1 MVPFR
6 LLLLAIFIKTRDIPM
21 FPKVEFDFS
30 KRENIFC
37 ETVLDQGVV
46 EGVGEGLDPEF
57 EGPEFGRGFE
67 AFHFFGHK
75 RLVYVVSF
83 GIARFQVGTDA
94 LEELE
99 EDIVQLGND
108 LRFQG
113 RMELSTRPRIVSA

>member
-1 MVPFR
+1 
-6 LLLLAIFIKTRDIPM
+6 M

-30 KRENIFC
+30 KREDILC
-37 ETVLDQGVV
+37 KTVLDQGVV
-46 EGVGEGLDPEF
+46 KGVGEGLDPEF

-75 RLVYVVSF
+75 RLVNVVTLS
-83 GIARFQVGTDA
+83 ITRFQVGTDA

-108 LRFQG
+108 LRLQG
-113 RMELSTRPRIVSA
+113 CMELSTRTRIISA